1 LPPEHPGGDEASQAA
16 GGRHSAPAKR
26 GRHRGTD
33 GSAPVERPDPLDG
46 DTDPA
51 PVTTELAG
59 EEVAADD
66 PVAGSSVT
74 EADGPD
80 PDAAAEEPVA
90 AAPVTG
96 SPVAD
101 DPTASEVDPPARSSV
116 TDDPVI
122 EVAAAEAP
130 VTDNSVTDNSATD
143 ASVTGDSA
151 ESDGEPLPSASLS
164 PSERVFPTWTDPTV
178 RRASAVIGGPLGR
191 HASVGRARIFTPLRV
206 ALLMGIAV
214 LICGWLFKSPCIQQG
229 ANGGLNQGGQR
240 PWITGCYNDVV
251 PLYGGRGLNDPNRDP
266 YAYVWVENRPN
277 DWPSGQVFLASQVH
291 QADGHLIAEEGGRT
305 VQLGDHTLVGDP
317 DSGYRQVQGDQL
329 VPVPDDQ
336 LGTIRYLEYPV
347 ITGYFMWGVS
357 ALTSAYLTFAQSTGV
372 LPVPLDVA
380 AYFTIGAILLGL
392 MYLWVV
398 ACTAKIARRRIWD
411 TAIMCLSPL
420 LIVHA
425 FTNWDLLAIGF
436 TGGAMLAWARK
447 KSVLAGILL
456 GLGTAAKLYPVF
468 LLGPLLV
475 LCLRSGRMGAWT
487 KALLAGAITWVAVNL
502 PILLAYPRAWIEFY
516 TMNTTRVPEW
526 DSWYYLVTV
535 VSPFNPWDSGGRAT
549 TLLNALSLL
558 LFVVACAAIGWLAL
572 SVRRRP
578 RFAQLAFLVV
588 AAFLLTNKV
597 WSPQYSLWLV
607 PLVALALPR
616 WRRVLSWQFAEV
628 VVWML
633 LMLSFD
639 SDAGKNLSIQPF
651 AAAAV
656 VRDILLI
663 ALVVRV
669 IREIV
674 RPELDLVRQ
683 AGDDDPS
690 GGVLEDA
697 PDRLTIPSLPTLWR
711 RLFGSRRTESAAD
724 GPADGDGAGAGN
736 LVTAD
741 RSSSPD

>member
-1 LPPEHPGGDEASQAA
+1 M
-16 GGRHSAPAKR
+16 
-26 GRHRGTD
+26 
-33 GSAPVERPDPLDG
+33 
-46 DTDPA
+46 
-51 PVTTELAG
+51 
-59 EEVAADD
+59 
-66 PVAGSSVT
+66 
-74 EADGPD
+74 
-80 PDAAAEEPVA
+80 
-90 AAPVTG
+90 
-96 SPVAD
+96 
-101 DPTASEVDPPARSSV
+101 
-116 TDDPVI
+116 
-122 EVAAAEAP
+122 
-130 VTDNSVTDNSATD
+130 
-143 ASVTGDSA
+143 
-151 ESDGEPLPSASLS
+151 
-164 PSERVFPTWTDPTV
+164 
-178 RRASAVIGGPLGR
+178 
-191 HASVGRARIFTPLRV
+191 RV

-229 ANGGLNQGGQR
+229 SDGGLNQGGQR

-251 PLYGGRGLNDPNRDP
+251 PLYGGRGLNDPNRNP
-266 YAYVWVENRPN
+266 YSYVWVENRPN
-277 DWPSGQVFLASQVH
+277 DWPSGQVFLPSQVH
-291 QADGHLIAEEGGRT
+291 RADGHLIAEEGGRS

-317 DSGYRQVQGDQL
+317 ESGYQQVEGDTL
-329 VPVPDDQ
+329 VPVPDSQ

-357 ALTSAYLTFAQSTGV
+357 ALTSAYLGFAQSTGIV
-372 LPVPLDVA
+372 PVPLDVA
-380 AYFTIGAILLGL
+380 AYFTIGAILLGFG
-392 MYLWVV
+392 YLVVV

-420 LIVHA
+420 LVVHA
-425 FTNWDLLAIGF
+425 FTNWDLIAIAF

-447 KSVLAGILL
+447 RSVLAGILL

-487 KALLAGAITWVAVNL
+487 KALVAGAITWVAVNL

-526 DSWYYLVTV
+526 DSWYYLMTV
-535 VSPFNPWDSGGRAT
+535 VSPFNPWDSGGKAT
-549 TLLNALSLL
+549 TLLNVLSLV

-572 SVRRRP
+572 SARRRP

-588 AAFLLTNKV
+588 AGFLLTNKV

-639 SDAGKNLSIQPF
+639 TDSGKNLSIQPF

-690 GGVLEDA
+690 GGVLEGA
-697 PDRLTIPSLPTLWR
+697 ADRWTIPSLPTLWH
-711 RLFGSRRTESAAD
+711 RLVGSGRAD
-724 GPADGDGAGAGN
+724 SEDSGGASGGDGAGDGD

-741 RSSSPD
+741 RSSRND